1 MRHSL
6 ILFMIC
12 AAITGCTTTAP
23 PTPSPTFA
31 VPTPAP
37 LPSAGSSS
45 AMMPAHN
52 GLPIVQTPS
61 VVELL
66 SWYDRLNQLSMAE
79 RQREI
84 NSVVQRSQ
92 RHKTDLLR
100 LQAALGL
107 SALDQSE
114 AKQRALA
121 LLEPL
126 FGSKTLEPTYRPL
139 VHLLGNLLTEVD
151 KQHQRAE
158 DALQQLKQSQR
169 RANALK
175 SKLDKLKAIEH
186 ELPPLSR

>member
-1 MRHSL
+1 M
-6 ILFMIC
+6 
-12 AAITGCTTTAP
+12 T
-23 PTPSPTFA
+23 
-31 VPTPAP
+31 
-37 LPSAGSSS
+37 
-45 AMMPAHN
+45 PAHN

-126 FGSKTLEPTYRPL
+126 FGSKTLEPTYRSL
-139 VHLLGNLLTEVD
+139 VHLLVNLLTEVD

>member
-1 MRHSL
+1 M
-6 ILFMIC
+6 
-12 AAITGCTTTAP
+12 
-23 PTPSPTFA
+23 
-31 VPTPAP
+31 
-37 LPSAGSSS
+37 
-45 AMMPAHN
+45 
-52 GLPIVQTPS
+52 
-61 VVELL
+61 
-66 SWYDRLNQLSMAE
+66 
-79 RQREI
+79 
-84 NSVVQRSQ
+84 
-92 RHKTDLLR
+92 
-100 LQAALGL
+100 GL

-139 VHLLGNLLTEVD
+139 VHLLVNLLTEVD

>member
-1 MRHSL
+1 
-6 ILFMIC
+6 
-12 AAITGCTTTAP
+12 
-23 PTPSPTFA
+23 
-31 VPTPAP
+31 
-37 LPSAGSSS
+37 
-45 AMMPAHN
+45 MMPAHN

-139 VHLLGNLLTEVD
+139 VHLLVNLLTEVD

-186 ELPPLSR
+186 ELPLLSR

>member
-1 MRHSL
+1 
-6 ILFMIC
+6 
-12 AAITGCTTTAP
+12 
-23 PTPSPTFA
+23 
-31 VPTPAP
+31 
-37 LPSAGSSS
+37 
-45 AMMPAHN
+45 MMPAHN

-126 FGSKTLEPTYRPL
+126 FGSKTLEAQPIVPWCICWLIY
-139 VHLLGNLLTEVD
+139 
-151 KQHQRAE
+151 
-158 DALQQLKQSQR
+158 
-169 RANALK
+169 
-175 SKLDKLKAIEH
+175 
-186 ELPPLSR
+186 

>member
-1 MRHSL
+1 
-6 ILFMIC
+6 
-12 AAITGCTTTAP
+12 
-23 PTPSPTFA
+23 
-31 VPTPAP
+31 
-37 LPSAGSSS
+37 
-45 AMMPAHN
+45 MMPAHN

-139 VHLLGNLLTEVD
+139 VHLLVNLLTEVD

-175 SKLDKLKAIEH
+175 SKLDELKAIEH

>member
-1 MRHSL
+1 
-6 ILFMIC
+6 
-12 AAITGCTTTAP
+12 
-23 PTPSPTFA
+23 
-31 VPTPAP
+31 
-37 LPSAGSSS
+37 
-45 AMMPAHN
+45 MMPAHN

-92 RHKTDLLR
+92 RHNTDLLR

-139 VHLLGNLLTEVD
+139 VHLLVNLLTEVD

>member
-1 MRHSL
+1 
-6 ILFMIC
+6 
-12 AAITGCTTTAP
+12 
-23 PTPSPTFA
+23 
-31 VPTPAP
+31 
-37 LPSAGSSS
+37 
-45 AMMPAHN
+45 MMPAHN

>member
-1 MRHSL
+1 
-6 ILFMIC
+6 
-12 AAITGCTTTAP
+12 
-23 PTPSPTFA
+23 
-31 VPTPAP
+31 
-37 LPSAGSSS
+37 
-45 AMMPAHN
+45 MMPAHN

-139 VHLLGNLLTEVD
+139 VHLLVNLLTEVD

>member
-1 MRHSL
+1 MRHRL
-6 ILFMIC
+6 IVLLIC

-23 PTPSPTFA
+23 PTPSPTFD

-37 LPSAGSSS
+37 LPSAGSSA

>member
-1 MRHSL
+1 
-6 ILFMIC
+6 
-12 AAITGCTTTAP
+12 
-23 PTPSPTFA
+23 
-31 VPTPAP
+31 
-37 LPSAGSSS
+37 
-45 AMMPAHN
+45 MMPAHN

-126 FGSKTLEPTYRPL
+126 FGSKTLEPTYRSL
-139 VHLLGNLLTEVD
+139 VHLLVNLLTEVD

>member
-1 MRHSL
+1 
-6 ILFMIC
+6 
-12 AAITGCTTTAP
+12 
-23 PTPSPTFA
+23 
-31 VPTPAP
+31 
-37 LPSAGSSS
+37 
-45 AMMPAHN
+45 MMPAHN

-66 SWYDRLNQLSMAE
+66 SWYDRLNQLSMVE

-139 VHLLGNLLTEVD
+139 VHLLVNLLTEVD